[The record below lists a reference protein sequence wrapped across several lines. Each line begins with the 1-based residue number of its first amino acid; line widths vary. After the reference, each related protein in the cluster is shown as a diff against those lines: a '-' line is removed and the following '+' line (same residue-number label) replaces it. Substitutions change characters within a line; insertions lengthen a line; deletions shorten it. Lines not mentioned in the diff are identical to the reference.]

1 VKFYAKMALKYLN
14 VLIFKKLD
22 QLNTKLKE
30 KKKTDADIAI
40 TDANIESKKVFA
52 NVFCQRLLVILTH
65 GCFVSARECVVAKNA
80 KCLPNILN

>member
-1 VKFYAKMALKYLN
+1 MKFYAKMALKYLN

-30 KKKTDADIAI
+30 KTEVAI